1 MTTSLGTPILE
12 TSFKQPDEFSGIDIL
27 RAIRSSDPCT
37 PCTTTHVMVEG
48 SDHVVT
54 REVTTCACGGN

>member
-37 PCTTTHVMVEG
+37 PCTTHVMVEG
-48 SDHVVT
+48 
-54 REVTTCACGGN
+54 RTTSSRAR